1 MSAREQLGSMVR
13 TDRGDMNVY
22 SQPEVER
29 ALDAYRAEVI
39 ADRDAQII
47 AWLVKKAGEE
57 GSSNKDSRVRATAT
71 YRLADKL
78 SRGAVRPPLSKG
90 LPVNEALR
98 GARSAAQAVCDG
110 GQSFP
115 MWRVIVT
122 DSESPTGVAVVCTGD
137 RSDALHMIDDCT
149 GGPIRDEEGVY
160 DCCPW
165 PQFETDSSLLAAYL
179 VELLNAD
186 RGAA

>member
-1 MSAREQLGSMVR
+1 MSAAEQ
-13 TDRGDMNVY
+13 
-22 SQPEVER
+22 
-29 ALDAYRAEVI
+29 
-39 ADRDAQII
+39 
-47 AWLVKKAGEE
+47 
-57 GSSNKDSRVRATAT
+57 
-71 YRLADKL
+71 
-78 SRGAVRPPLSKG
+78 SKG
-90 LPVNEALR
+90 LELPVNEALR
-98 GARSAAQAVCDG
+98 GARSAAQALVDG
-110 GQSFP
+110 GQAFP

-137 RSDALHMIDDCT
+137 RSDALHMIDDYP

-165 PQFETDSSLLAAYL
+165 PQFETCSSLLAAYL